1 MFSYISRNWEG
12 KPLISVETIIDLI
25 ESTTTKNGLSIQC
38 QLDTNKYDL
47 GSIITDGMLERIKIT
62 PRAAREGEE
71 PDCAKQLAIWNYT
84 IHPRNEEEQI
94 LATRLDAE
102 EIFAEKA
109 RVKRKYSK
117 KSMVSN

>member
-47 GSIITDGMLERIKIT
+47 GSVITNGMMERIRIT
-62 PRAAREGEE
+62 PRVAREGE
-71 PDCAKQLAIWNYT
+71 DAACTKQLAIWNYT
-84 IHPRNEEEQI
+84 IHPRDVEEQA
-94 LATRLDAE
+94 LAAKLDAE
-102 EIFAEKA
+102 EILAEKT
-109 RVKRKYSK
+109 REKRKYNK
-117 KSMVSN
+117 KTT